1 MLANNVLFT
10 LQVLFIYILQLTL
23 IELTFCF
30 FYDNELQGEDWHRC
44 AASAARAVY
53 VKFRQSVVL

>member
-10 LQVLFIYILQLTL
+10 LQVLLIYILQLTL

-30 FYDNELQGEDWHRC
+30 FYDNELQGED
-44 AASAARAVY
+44 
-53 VKFRQSVVL
+53 